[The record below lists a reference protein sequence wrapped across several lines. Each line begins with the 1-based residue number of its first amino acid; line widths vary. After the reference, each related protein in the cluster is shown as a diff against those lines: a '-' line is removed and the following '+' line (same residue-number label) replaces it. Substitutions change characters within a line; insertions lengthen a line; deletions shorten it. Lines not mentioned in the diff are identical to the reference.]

1 MPRKWC
7 ASLETCC
14 RVFHFIFLRK
24 TRVADFNLEFVGAE
38 RLAENSFFELPAP
51 QQAAHAD
58 EIRFLGNCSGNEPL
72 GEVSSLFPADLT
84 FNRRNIMTDKKNSLE
99 AAATPTPHN
108 RAKRGQ
114 IAPTVI
120 LPGDPERAEWA
131 ARKFLKGAKVV
142 SDIRGIK
149 TFTGIYESKPVT
161 IMASGMGMPSAGIY
175 IYELYNFYGVQKII
189 RTGTCGALQK
199 EIAPGEIILA
209 MSASTDSNYAYQFEL
224 DGTFSPSA
232 DYELLR
238 NAMDF
243 AFSKKCKARVGMIFS
258 SDFFSAYNA
267 KGEREWK
274 AWAKMGALGQDM
286 ETYALYCNAAF
297 TKRKAL
303 SILTAT
309 VNLCTKKAAEDSEET
324 LCPMM
329 LMALSLA

>member
-1 MPRKWC
+1 MTEKE
-7 ASLETCC
+7 ASS
-14 RVFHFIFLRK
+14 K
-24 TRVADFNLEFVGAE
+24 
-38 RLAENSFFELPAP
+38 
-51 QQAAHAD
+51 
-58 EIRFLGNCSGNEPL
+58 
-72 GEVSSLFPADLT
+72 
-84 FNRRNIMTDKKNSLE
+84 
-99 AAATPTPHN
+99 AAATPHN
-108 RAKRGQ
+108 RARIGQ

-131 ARKFLKGAKVV
+131 AKKFLIGAKIV

-149 TFTGIYESKPVT
+149 TFTGTYESKPVT

-199 EIAPGEIILA
+199 EIAPGEMILA
-209 MSASTDSNYAYQFEL
+209 ISASTDSNYAYQFEV
-224 DGTFSPSA
+224 DGTFSPPA
-232 DYELLR
+232 DFELLK
-238 NAMDF
+238 NAADF
-243 AFSKKCKARVGMIFS
+243 ALSKKYRARVGMVFS

-286 ETYALYCNAAF
+286 ETYALYCNATFA
-297 TKRKAL
+297 KKKAL

-309 VNLCTKKAAEDSEET
+309 VNLCTKKSAKNTDET

-329 LMALSLA
+329 LTALSLV